1 MDRMRALTTGSPWPS
16 HVHSFTLVAS
26 HDTTRVRT
34 LVGEDSH
41 RVDVAAGLL
50 LTMPSIPMITY
61 GDEIGMEGAFGEDGR
76 RPMPWDENLWD
87 TRILGVYRD
96 LIRARRESVALTRGG
111 LRWVHAEG
119 DAIVFLREAPGE
131 TALVHCARAGH
142 DDLTIP
148 VESLPGVESGRAA
161 FGTSVDVADGLV
173 RLSAG
178 GPAVGVWSWP
188 TT

>member
-1 MDRMRALTTGSPWPS
+1 
-16 HVHSFTLVAS
+16 
-26 HDTTRVRT
+26 
-34 LVGEDSH
+34 
-41 RVDVAAGLL
+41 
-50 LTMPSIPMITY
+50 
-61 GDEIGMEGAFGEDGR
+61 
-76 RPMPWDENLWD
+76 
-87 TRILGVYRD
+87 
-96 LIRARRESVALTRGG
+96 
-111 LRWVHAEG
+111 VHAEG

-161 FGTSVDVADGLV
+161 FGTTVDDADGLV